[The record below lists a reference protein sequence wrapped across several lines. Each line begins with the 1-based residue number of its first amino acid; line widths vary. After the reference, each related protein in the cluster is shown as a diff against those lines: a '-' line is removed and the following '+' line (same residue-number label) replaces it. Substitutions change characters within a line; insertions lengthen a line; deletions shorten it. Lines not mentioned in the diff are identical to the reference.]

1 MVIRMVMVI
10 MFGIRISKTENNVNN
25 RCKSNKNNDYS
36 DKNNGNRNTSD
47 NDRNNKIMIIEIIK

>member
-1 MVIRMVMVI
+1 MVMVI
-10 MFGIRISKTENNVNN
+10 ILGITISKIENNVNN